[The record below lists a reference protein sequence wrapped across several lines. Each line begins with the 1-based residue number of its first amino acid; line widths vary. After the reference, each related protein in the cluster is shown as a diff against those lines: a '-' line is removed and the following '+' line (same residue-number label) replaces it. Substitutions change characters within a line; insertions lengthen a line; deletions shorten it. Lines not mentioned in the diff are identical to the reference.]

1 VHAQSVARVRR
12 SFSLG
17 DLGAGAGCSAQAAT
31 DAVRRGGDR
40 YRRLH
45 GGCDRAEISDG
56 STVSTGHLR
65 LLLLLLL
72 LLLFGVFQSGEEPR
86 APSVMQSS
94 I

>member
-1 VHAQSVARVRR
+1 MHAQSVARVRR
-12 SFSLG
+12 SLSLG
-17 DLGAGAGCSAQAAT
+17 DLRAGTGCSAQATT
-31 DAVRRGGDR
+31 DAVRGGGDR

-56 STVSTGHLR
+56 SAVSTGYLR
-65 LLLLLLL
+65 LLLLL

-86 APSVMQSS
+86 ASSVMQSS